1 MYDFASPVTFQAEI
15 ANELNRIFPS
25 ETWVGDIH
33 FKSSQEQV
41 HHNYEL
47 IDDNFKNVVAEFL
60 QQPEKQIL
68 LIESGD
74 AHKRDEWMH
83 YLLTNA
89 INFDIPQTEIWT
101 HSTRIARRIRLRA
114 GIEPHSLFTT
124 IYGGTSD
131 NYSEGGNQDDTV
143 EANLISETEL
153 PEQVQDVI
161 GIRSDKELDENSVI
175 VLCEAHL
182 VTRSLYQTEL
192 LRFGSGR
199 LLEDMFTYLKLN
211 ETKRKLICIG
221 DPYSLSYGDV
231 DESAIST
238 ETISILHKREIL
250 KFRDINDYSQ
260 DTAINKL
267 KLQITSSIDK
277 GFFNNLLYEWDNKTL
292 FEVDKSQAEST
303 FHKWFKYACEKEPD
317 YSVLVFKNKDALK
330 ISQWIRK
337 FVQNKKEDYAQ
348 GDLLMANNSFNIP
361 DETGLSYPQRI
372 QNGMYLRIE
381 KVLDRHNETITPK
394 NRQSIVLKFVKLN
407 VTCLSNVPNF
417 VADIWI
423 LENYM
428 HNAYELT
435 LEEQVAFRVF
445 VSNRLNEYSKKN
457 VFEKSLHYTNL
468 INSQEY
474 KDAVHEQ
481 NELQKQLD
489 KGQRVKTKLD
499 EIGVRMRKMERR
511 ARKINRQYGMIHLL
525 NSDPMVN
532 VALVQFGYSMNV
544 HKALGSSFKEIV
556 FNSFQGENFGITNE
570 GYFRW
575 LYTGLSCGVESI
587 KIINPLSI
595 NPFMNLVFEDSENIV
610 LHSKASKIS
619 LEFTAIDIPI
629 EIQDKLT
636 QQVPENALFGLSHLI
651 NKLQSSGYLFEK
663 LTNVPYAI
671 KIVFTTP
678 SGSELAD
685 SDKLHLIVNYNAKGA
700 VTSIRVEKIGKA
712 EKNVINNCINELYK
726 SNDLPSDWRQE
737 IYSYWFQ
744 KCKQSGYELDI
755 LEEGKNQTVFKLYN
769 LEKGARFRLW
779 YLNDGFFS
787 ILSILEKS
795 TPELGNEIKQLLI
808 DGYKA

>member
-1 MYDFASPVTFQAEI
+1 
-15 ANELNRIFPS
+15 
-25 ETWVGDIH
+25 
-33 FKSSQEQV
+33 
-41 HHNYEL
+41 
-47 IDDNFKNVVAEFL
+47 
-60 QQPEKQIL
+60 
-68 LIESGD
+68 
-74 AHKRDEWMH
+74 
-83 YLLTNA
+83 
-89 INFDIPQTEIWT
+89 
-101 HSTRIARRIRLRA
+101 
-114 GIEPHSLFTT
+114 
-124 IYGGTSD
+124 
-131 NYSEGGNQDDTV
+131 
-143 EANLISETEL
+143 
-153 PEQVQDVI
+153 
-161 GIRSDKELDENSVI
+161 
-175 VLCEAHL
+175 
-182 VTRSLYQTEL
+182 
-192 LRFGSGR
+192 
-199 LLEDMFTYLKLN
+199 
-211 ETKRKLICIG
+211 
-221 DPYSLSYGDV
+221 
-231 DESAIST
+231 
-238 ETISILHKREIL
+238 
-250 KFRDINDYSQ
+250 
-260 DTAINKL
+260 
-267 KLQITSSIDK
+267 
-277 GFFNNLLYEWDNKTL
+277 
-292 FEVDKSQAEST
+292 
-303 FHKWFKYACEKEPD
+303 
-317 YSVLVFKNKDALK
+317 
-330 ISQWIRK
+330 
-337 FVQNKKEDYAQ
+337 
-348 GDLLMANNSFNIP
+348 LMANNSFNIP

-489 KGQRVKTKLD
+489 KGQRVKTKHD

-511 ARKINRQYGMIHLL
+511 ARKIHRQYGMIHLL

-575 LYTGLSCGVESI
+575 LYTGLSCGVEST

-595 NPFMNLVFEDSENIV
+595 NPFVNLVFEDSENIV
-610 LHSKASKIS
+610 PHSKASKIS

-629 EIQDKLT
+629 EIKDQLT

-663 LTNVPYAI
+663 LMNVPYAI

-712 EKNVINNCINELYK
+712 EKKVVDNCINELYK
-726 SNDLPSDWRQE
+726 SNDLPNDWRQE
-737 IYSYWFQ
+737 IYGYWFQ

-755 LEEGKNQTVFKLYN
+755 LEESKNQTVFKLYN